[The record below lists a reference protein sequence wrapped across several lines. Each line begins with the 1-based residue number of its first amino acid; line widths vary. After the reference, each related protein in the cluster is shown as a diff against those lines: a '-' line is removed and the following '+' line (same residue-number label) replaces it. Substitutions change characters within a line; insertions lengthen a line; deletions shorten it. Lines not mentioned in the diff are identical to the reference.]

1 MSNLKFSSAS
11 YADTKPHYH
20 ILDGL
25 RGAAALMVVWY
36 HVFEGFAF
44 AEGSAI
50 DVFNHGY
57 LAVDFFFMLSGFVIS
72 YAYDDRWN
80 KMSMGDFFK
89 RRLVRLHPMIV
100 MGAIIGLVGRLG
112 DSDVGCS
119 IGLLLDLLFY
129 SCLAG
134 CDARSTWQWR
144 DVPVEW
150 SGMVVVL

>member
-1 MSNLKFSSAS
+1 MSNRLISSAS
-11 YADTKPHYH
+11 YADSKPHYH

-44 AEGSAI
+44 AEGTNGVEGGGLI

-80 KMSMGDFFK
+80 KMPIGASASDDCDGCHHRYGDLPFGWM
-89 RRLVRLHPMIV
+89 HE
-100 MGAIIGLVGRLG
+100 VGWFG
-112 DSDVGCS
+112 DPDVGCS
-119 IGLLLDLLFY
+119 VGFLPYLLLHP
-129 SCLAG
+129 CLAG
-134 CDARSTWQWR
+134 CDARGAW
-144 DVPVEW
+144 
-150 SGMVVVL
+150 

>member
-1 MSNLKFSSAS
+1 
-11 YADTKPHYH
+11 
-20 ILDGL
+20 
-25 RGAAALMVVWY
+25 MVVWY

-100 MGAIIGLVGRLG
+100 MGAIIGLVTFLLG
-112 DSDVGCS
+112 GCMKWDGS
-119 IGLLLDLLFY
+119 VTPMSGVALALL
-129 SCLAG
+129 
-134 CDARSTWQWR
+134 
-144 DVPVEW
+144 
-150 SGMVVVL
+150 VVLSLLGRVRCMKCVVMVRCSR

>member
-44 AEGSAI
+44 ADGSAI

-80 KMSMGDFFK
+80 KMSLGDFFK

-100 MGAIIGLVGRLG
+100 MGAIIGVTY
-112 DSDVGCS
+112 
-119 IGLLLDLLFY
+119 LLN
-129 SCLAG
+129 
-134 CDARSTWQWR
+134 RTSTKK
-144 DVPVEW
+144 D
-150 SGMVVVL
+150 

>member
-57 LAVDFFFMLSGFVIS
+57 LAVDFFFMLSGFVTVMLTMTVGTRC
-72 YAYDDRWN
+72 RWAT
-80 KMSMGDFFK
+80 S
-89 RRLVRLHPMIV
+89 L
-100 MGAIIGLVGRLG
+100 
-112 DSDVGCS
+112 S
-119 IGLLLDLLFY
+119 
-129 SCLAG
+129 
-134 CDARSTWQWR
+134 
-144 DVPVEW
+144 
-150 SGMVVVL
+150 VVWCVCIL

>member
-1 MSNLKFSSAS
+1 MSNKLFSSAS

-57 LAVDFFFMLSGFVIS
+57 LAVDFFFIFHGGILYPACGNALLPASPYQAAQGEGE
-72 YAYDDRWN
+72 D
-80 KMSMGDFFK
+80 
-89 RRLVRLHPMIV
+89 
-100 MGAIIGLVGRLG
+100 
-112 DSDVGCS
+112 GCR
-119 IGLLLDLLFY
+119 
-129 SCLAG
+129 A
-134 CDARSTWQWR
+134 
-144 DVPVEW
+144 
-150 SGMVVVL
+150 